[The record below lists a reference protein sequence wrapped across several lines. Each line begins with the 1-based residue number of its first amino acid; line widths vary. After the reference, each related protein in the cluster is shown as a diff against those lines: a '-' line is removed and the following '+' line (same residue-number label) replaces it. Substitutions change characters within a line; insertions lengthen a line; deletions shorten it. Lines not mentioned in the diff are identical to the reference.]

1 MQLQGKRIVVVGGA
15 FGCGAA
21 AVRAFAAEGATVASL
36 DIRDAEGESVVAAA
50 NGKGAGKASYFHCDA
65 SVRASVK
72 EAFASAAG
80 TLGGIDALVVTVG
93 VFKQLPPESIDDEE
107 WDRVM
112 NVNLRS
118 VFLTNQEVLPYLVN
132 NGGGRIIN
140 FGSGA
145 GLRQYPD
152 AVHYA
157 ASKGGVIAWT
167 RSLAYAWGK
176 HNITA
181 NVVNPAVARTLQF
194 SEAAE
199 RAGAGQEDVAARL
212 ESIFPLGSR
221 RFPPTDEDLPL
232 GFGDPDSDLAPV
244 LVFLVGDGARF
255 ITAQIIAVDGG
266 LTPAR

>member
-21 AVRAFAAEGATVASL
+21 AVRAFAAEGAGVASL

-50 NGKGAGKASYFHCDA
+50 NGKGAGKASYFHCNA

-157 ASKGGVIAWT
+157 DRKS
-167 RSLAYAWGK
+167 
-176 HNITA
+176 
-181 NVVNPAVARTLQF
+181 VV
-194 SEAAE
+194 
-199 RAGAGQEDVAARL
+199 
-212 ESIFPLGSR
+212 
-221 RFPPTDEDLPL
+221 
-232 GFGDPDSDLAPV
+232 
-244 LVFLVGDGARF
+244 
-255 ITAQIIAVDGG
+255 
-266 LTPAR
+266 